1 MAKKRTGAHGAK
13 SAFVKSQPHSM
24 PAKEVVAK
32 AKEAGIVLNEKYV
45 YNVRSTS
52 GTAKRAGPGRPGR
65 PPKAAGGMGG
75 GRTAEDILQA
85 VAAEIGLSRAIALLQ
100 QRQQVVRSVLGR

>member
-1 MAKKRTGAHGAK
+1 MANKKKPGAHGAK

-32 AKEAGIVLNEKYV
+32 AKEAGILLNEKYV

-52 GTAKRAGPGRPGR
+52 GTARRAGPGRPGR
-65 PPKAAGGMGG
+65 PPKAGGAL
-75 GRTAEDILQA
+75 GRTAEDLLQA
-85 VAAEIGLSRAIALLQ
+85 VAAEIGLSRAISLLQ